1 MDQRNLILAIV
12 LSVSILLGFQVFIE
26 GPRIE
31 EERALLEAKKAQESA
46 QTIRPGAP
54 GQALAPLPGQPPA
67 PIAGQPPS
75 ASPGV
80 PGAIVPGTVPPGL
93 GAPVAGRPTTP
104 ASISRKAVLDSNP
117 RVQINTKRM
126 IGSIRLKG
134 GLIDDLTLLDYR
146 QTLKKDSDNIVML
159 SPLGTENPYYA
170 QFGWTT
176 TTAGIT
182 VPGPE
187 TMWTADRST
196 LSVDQ
201 PVTLTWTNPQ
211 GIEFAK
217 TISIDRN
224 FMFGVDQRVTNKGS
238 QTAVIHP
245 YGLISLTGTPETSG
259 FWILH
264 EGMTGVFSED
274 NLKEFSYSGIADE
287 DGGIYTGK
295 GSGRWIGITAKYF
308 AAALVPDQVKANK
321 GRYVHSAPGGKDKYQ
336 VDYLA
341 AASTLTPGQSSE
353 YATHLF
359 AGAKEVKLLD
369 SYEEQMKIPDF
380 DLLVDFGWF
389 YFLTKPIFYA
399 IEYFNRVLGNF
410 GLAILLLT
418 VLIKLAF
425 FPLANKSYR
434 SMSRLKKLQ
443 PKMVE
448 IRERHK
454 DDRQRQNTAMMELY
468 KKEGA
473 NPMSG
478 CFPIL
483 IQIPVFFALYKVLFV
498 TIEMRHAPF
507 FGWIQDLS
515 APDPLGLLMAFGL
528 VPWDVPQSLQIVN
541 IGIWPIIMG
550 ISMFLQQKLNPQPAD
565 PMQQKIF
572 MLLPI
577 VFTFLLGSFPAG
589 LVIYWA
595 WNNTLSIAQQWF
607 IMRRMGIS
615 ASGAVINE
623 EAPKGPPRGKAK
635 GKKSSS
641 EDADSDGDGD
651 GDNGESEKPAAPKA
665 AAKGKGKGKTRRQ
678 RKKR

>member
-26 GPRIE
+26 GPRVE
-31 EERALLEAKKAQESA
+31 EQRALQEAQKAQESA
-46 QTIRPGAP
+46 QAINPARP
-54 GQALAPLPGQPPA
+54 GQAIAPIPGQSVG
-67 PIAGQPPS
+67 GQSIVPT
-75 ASPGV
+75 
-80 PGAIVPGTVPPGL
+80 PGAVPPGA
-93 GAPVAGRPTTP
+93 GAPVAGQPVAPR
-104 ASISRKAVLDSNP
+104 SISRDAVVRAEP
-117 RVQINTKRM
+117 RIKIATNRV

-134 GLIDDLTLLDYR
+134 GLIDDLTLLNYR
-146 QTLKKDSDNIVML
+146 QTLDKDSDNIVML

-170 QFGWTT
+170 QFGWTST
-176 TTAGIT
+176 TTGVTLPNADT
-182 VPGPE
+182 V
-187 TMWTADRST
+187 WSSDRST
-196 LSVDQ
+196 LSVGQ
-201 PVTLTWTNPQ
+201 PVTLRWTNPE
-211 GIEFAK
+211 GIEFAQV
-217 TISIDRN
+217 ISIDEN
-224 FMFGVDQRVTNKGS
+224 FMFAVDQRITNKGT

-245 YGLISLTGTPETSG
+245 FGLISLSGTPETAG

-264 EGMTGVFSED
+264 EGMIGVFDETLTEVD
-274 NLKEFSYSGIADE
+274 YDDLPDEPNGIQAV
-287 DGGIYTGK
+287 DGAAK
-295 GSGRWIGITAKYF
+295 WLGITAKYF
-308 AAALVPDQVKANK
+308 ATSLVPDQKVANN
-321 GRYVHSAPGGKDKYQ
+321 GRFVHTAPGGKDKFQ
-336 VDYLA
+336 ADYLA
-341 AASTLTPGQSSE
+341 ASQTVAPGQS
-353 YATHLF
+353 ATFTTRLF
-359 AGAKEVKLLD
+359 AGAKEVRLLD
-369 SYEEQMKIPDF
+369 SYEENLGIPRF
-380 DLLVDFGWF
+380 DRMVDFGWF

-399 IEYFNRVLGNF
+399 IDYFYQQLGNF

-425 FPLANKSYR
+425 FPLANKSYK

-448 IRERHK
+448 IREKHK
-454 DDRQRQNTAMMELY
+454 DDKQRQNTAMMELY

-515 APDPLGLLMAFGL
+515 APDPFGLLIGFGL
-528 VPWDVPQSLQIVN
+528 FNWDVPQSLQIVN
-541 IGIWPIIMG
+541 VGIWPIIMG
-550 ISMFLQQKLNPQPAD
+550 ITMFLQQRLNPQPAD

-595 WNNTLSIAQQWF
+595 WNNTLSIAQQWV
-607 IMRRMGIS
+607 IMRRMGVS
-615 ASGAVINE
+615 ASGKTINE
-623 EAPKGPPRGKAK
+623 EPPKAPPRGNKNKNEAP
-635 GKKSSS
+635 GETEEPEKKPGPTPPSS
-641 EDADSDGDGD
+641 
-651 GDNGESEKPAAPKA
+651 
-665 AAKGKGKGKTRRQ
+665 KGKTRRQ

>member
-1 MDQRNLILAIV
+1 
-12 LSVSILLGFQVFIE
+12 
-26 GPRIE
+26 
-31 EERALLEAKKAQESA
+31 
-46 QTIRPGAP
+46 
-54 GQALAPLPGQPPA
+54 
-67 PIAGQPPS
+67 
-75 ASPGV
+75 
-80 PGAIVPGTVPPGL
+80 
-93 GAPVAGRPTTP
+93 
-104 ASISRKAVLDSNP
+104 
-117 RVQINTKRM
+117 M

-134 GLIDDLTLLDYR
+134 ALIDDLILPGYR
-146 QTLKKDSDNIVML
+146 QTLKKDSPNIVIF
-159 SPLGTENPYYA
+159 SPLGTQNPYYA
-170 QFGWTT
+170 QYGWTSM
-176 TTAGIT
+176 TAG
-182 VPGPE
+182 VDLPGPD
-187 TMWTADRST
+187 TIWTADSAT
-196 LSVDQ
+196 LSVDR
-201 PVTLTWTNPQ
+201 PVTLTWTNPK
-211 GIEFAK
+211 GIEFAQ
-217 TISIDRN
+217 TFSIDAN
-224 FMFGVDQRVTNKGS
+224 FMFDVRQRITNRGS
-238 QTAVIHP
+238 QTAIIHP

-264 EGMTGVFSED
+264 EGMTGIFAED
-274 NLKEFSYSGIADE
+274 NLKEFSFSGIADE
-287 DGGIYTGK
+287 TGGVYTGR
-295 GSGRWIGITAKYF
+295 GNGRWLGITAKYF
-308 AAALVPDQVKANK
+308 AAALVPDQNKANT
-321 GRYVHSAPGGKDKYQ
+321 GRYVHTAPGGKDKYQ

-341 AASTLTPGQSSE
+341 GATTLVPGQSSE
-353 YATHLF
+353 YSSHLF

-369 SYEEQMKIPDF
+369 SYEEQLKIPDF

-399 IEYFNRVLGNF
+399 IEYFNRLLGNF

-418 VLIKLAF
+418 VLIKIAF

-515 APDPLGLLMAFGL
+515 APDPLGLLMGFGL
-528 VPWDVPQSLQIVN
+528 LPWDVPQSLQIVN

-550 ISMFLQQKLNPQPAD
+550 LTMFLQQKLNPQPAD
-565 PMQQKIF
+565 PMQAKIF

-595 WNNTLSIAQQWF
+595 WNNTLSIAQQWL
-607 IMRRMGIS
+607 IMRSMGIS
-615 ASGAVINE
+615 ASGAALNE
-623 EAPKGPPRGKAK
+623 EPTKAPPRGKSK
-635 GKKSSS
+635 VGGTP
-641 EDADSDGDGD
+641 SDGDGD
-651 GDNGESEKPAAPKA
+651 DIGKPP
-665 AAKGKGKGKTRRQ
+665 AKPNVRGKVKGKTRRQ

>member
-12 LSVSILLGFQVFIE
+12 LSVSILLGFQIFIE

-31 EERALLEAKKAQESA
+31 EQRALLEAQKAQETA
-46 QTIRPGAP
+46 QATNPAAP
-54 GQALAPLPGQPPA
+54 GQGAAPVPGQSN
-67 PIAGQPPS
+67 G
-75 ASPGV
+75 GV
-80 PGAIVPGTVPPGL
+80 PGQAIVPTPGAVPPGA
-93 GAPVAGRPTTP
+93 GAPVAGQP
-104 ASISRKAVLDSNP
+104 AAPRSISRSAVVAADP
-117 RVQINTKRM
+117 RIRIATSRV

-146 QTLKKDSDNIVML
+146 QTLKKDSENIVML

-176 TTAGIT
+176 TTTGIT
-182 VPGPE
+182 LPDADTV
-187 TMWTADRST
+187 WTADRST
-196 LSVDQ
+196 LSVGE
-201 PVTLTWTNPQ
+201 PVTLRWTNPQ

-224 FMFGVDQRVTNKGS
+224 FMFTVDQRITNNGS

-245 YGLISLTGTPETSG
+245 FGLISLTGIPETAG

-264 EGMTGVFSED
+264 EGMIGVFDETLTEVD
-274 NLKEFSYSGIADE
+274 YDDLPDEPRGIRNVEGAA
-287 DGGIYTGK
+287 K
-295 GSGRWIGITAKYF
+295 WLGITAKYF
-308 AAALVPDQVKANK
+308 ATSLVPDQKTVNNS
-321 GRYVHSAPGGKDKYQ
+321 RFVHTAPGGKDKFQ
-336 VDYLA
+336 ADYLA
-341 AASTLTPGQSSE
+341 ASQTVAPGQS
-353 YATHLF
+353 AAFTTRLF
-359 AGAKEVKLLD
+359 AGAKEVRLLD
-369 SYEEQMKIPDF
+369 SYEEKLGIPRF
-380 DLLVDFGWF
+380 DRMVDFGWF

-399 IEYFNRVLGNF
+399 IDYFYQLLGNF

-418 VLIKLAF
+418 VLIKIAF
-425 FPLANKSYR
+425 FPLANKSYK

-448 IRERHK
+448 IRDRYK

-515 APDPLGLLMAFGL
+515 APDPLGLLLGFGL
-528 VPWDVPQSLQIVN
+528 FQWDVPQSLQIVN

-550 ISMFLQQKLNPQPAD
+550 ITMFLQQKLNPQPAD

-595 WNNTLSIAQQWF
+595 WNNTLSIAQQWV
-607 IMRRMGIS
+607 IMRKMGVS
-615 ASGAVINE
+615 ASGESINE
-623 EAPKGPPRGKAK
+623 EPPKAPPRGK
-635 GKKSSS
+635 KKKA
-641 EDADSDGDGD
+641 ETAE
-651 GDNGESEKPAAPKA
+651 NETPAPKP
-665 AAKGKGKGKTRRQ
+665 GPTPPSSKGKTRRQ

>member
-26 GPRIE
+26 GPRVE
-31 EERALLEAKKAQESA
+31 EQRALQEAQKAKEAA
-46 QTIRPGAP
+46 QTINPATP
-54 GQALAPLPGQPPA
+54 GQAVAPIPGQPP
-67 PIAGQPPS
+67 GQSVVPT
-75 ASPGV
+75 
-80 PGAIVPGTVPPGL
+80 PGAVPPGA
-93 GAPVAGRPTTP
+93 GAPVAGQPVAP
-104 ASISRKAVLDSNP
+104 ASISRAAVVAAEP
-117 RVQINTKRM
+117 RIKITTDRV

-134 GLIDDLTLLDYR
+134 GLIDDLTLLNYR
-146 QTLKKDSDNIVML
+146 QTVEKDSENIVML
-159 SPLGTENPYYA
+159 SPLGTETPYYA

-176 TTAGIT
+176 TTTGIT
-182 VPGPE
+182 LPNADTV
-187 TMWTADRST
+187 WTADRST
-196 LSVDQ
+196 LSVGQ
-201 PVTLTWTNPQ
+201 PVTLRWTNPE
-211 GIEFAK
+211 GIEFAQV
-217 TISIDRN
+217 ISIDEN
-224 FMFGVDQRVTNKGS
+224 FMFAVDQRITNKGS

-245 YGLISLTGTPETSG
+245 FGLISLTGMPETSG

-264 EGMTGVFSED
+264 EGMIGVFDEND
-274 NLKEFSYSGIADE
+274 TLTEVDYDDLPDEPNGIQAV
-287 DGGIYTGK
+287 DGTAK
-295 GSGRWIGITAKYF
+295 WLGITAKYF
-308 AAALVPDQVKANK
+308 ATSLIPDQKTVNN
-321 GRYVHSAPGGKDKYQ
+321 GRFVHTAPGGKDKFQ
-336 VDYLA
+336 ADYLA
-341 AASTLTPGQSSE
+341 ASQTVAPGQS
-353 YATHLF
+353 AAFTTRLF
-359 AGAKEVKLLD
+359 AGAKEVRLLD
-369 SYEEQMKIPDF
+369 SYEEKLGIPRF
-380 DLLVDFGWF
+380 DRMVDFGWF

-399 IEYFNRVLGNF
+399 IDYFYQLLGNF

-425 FPLANKSYR
+425 FPLANKSYK

-515 APDPLGLLMAFGL
+515 APDPYGLLIGFGL
-528 VPWDVPQSLQIVN
+528 FQWDVPQSLQIVN
-541 IGIWPIIMG
+541 IGIWPILMG
-550 ISMFLQQKLNPQPAD
+550 ISMFLQQRLNPQPAD

-595 WNNTLSIAQQWF
+595 WNNTLSIAQQWV
-607 IMRRMGIS
+607 IMRKMGVT
-615 ASGAVINE
+615 ASGESTNE
-623 EAPKGPPRGKAK
+623 EPPKAPPRGN
-635 GKKSSS
+635 KKKK
-641 EDADSDGDGD
+641 DAA
-651 GDNGESEKPAAPKA
+651 GDNSGDSSDDSEEAEKKPGPTPPSS
-665 AAKGKGKGKTRRQ
+665 KGKTRRQ

>member
-12 LSVSILLGFQVFIE
+12 LSVSILLGFQLFIE

-31 EERALLEAKKAQESA
+31 KERALQEAQKARESA
-46 QTIRPGAP
+46 QTVKPGTGGQMLAPVP
-54 GQALAPLPGQPPA
+54 GQAPA
-67 PIAGQPPS
+67 QI
-75 ASPGV
+75 
-80 PGAIVPGTVPPGL
+80 PGATAIPTPGAMPPGA
-93 GAPVAGRPTTP
+93 GAPVAGQPTVP
-104 ASISRKAVLDSNP
+104 ASISRSAVLASTP
-117 RVQINTKRM
+117 RVAINTKRV

-134 GLIDDLTLLDYR
+134 ALIDDLTLLDYR
-146 QTLKKDSDNIVML
+146 QTLKKDSENIVML
-159 SPLGTENPYYA
+159 SPQGTENPYYA

-176 TTAGIT
+176 TSAGIT
-182 VPGPE
+182 MPGPD
-187 TMWTADRST
+187 TVWTADKPT
-196 LSVDQ
+196 LSFGD
-201 PVTLTWTNPQ
+201 PVTLRWTNPQ
-211 GIEFAK
+211 GIEFAQ

-224 FMFGVDQRVTNKGS
+224 FMFTVNQRITNTGA
-238 QTAVIHP
+238 QTAVMHP
-245 YGLISLTGTPETSG
+245 YGLISLSGMPETSG

-264 EGMTGVFSED
+264 EGMIGVFDETLTEVD
-274 NLKEFSYSGIADE
+274 YSDLPDE
-287 DGGIYTGK
+287 ANGVKSLEGAGK
-295 GSGRWIGITAKYF
+295 WLGITAKYF
-308 AAALVPDQVKANK
+308 ATALVPDQKTLNK
-321 GRYVHSAPGGKDKYQ
+321 GRFVHTAPGGKDKFQ
-336 VDYLA
+336 ADYLA
-341 AASTLTPGQSSE
+341 AASTLAPGQTVE
-353 YATHLF
+353 FATRLF

-369 SYEEQMKIPDF
+369 SYEEKLGIPRF
-380 DLLVDFGWF
+380 DRLVDFGWF

-399 IEYFNRVLGNF
+399 IDYFYLLLGNF

-425 FPLANKSYR
+425 FPLANKSYK

-448 IRERHK
+448 IRERYK

-528 VPWDVPQSLQIVN
+528 VQWDVPQSLQIVN

-550 ISMFLQQKLNPQPAD
+550 ITMYLQQKLNPQPAD

-595 WNNTLSIAQQWF
+595 WNNTLSIAQQWV
-607 IMRRMGIS
+607 IMRRMGVS
-615 ASGAVINE
+615 ASGASINE
-623 EAPKGPPRGKAK
+623 EPPKAPPRGNRKAKEAAEEDDKPATPKGPV
-635 GKKSSS
+635 
-641 EDADSDGDGD
+641 
-651 GDNGESEKPAAPKA
+651 
-665 AAKGKGKGKTRRQ
+665 KGKGKTTRRQ

>member
-31 EERALLEAKKAQESA
+31 EQRALQEAQKAKEAA
-46 QTIRPGAP
+46 QTVTPAVP
-54 GQALAPLPGQPPA
+54 GQAIAPIPGQPP
-67 PIAGQPPS
+67 GQSVVPT
-75 ASPGV
+75 
-80 PGAIVPGTVPPGL
+80 PGAVPPGA
-93 GAPVAGRPTTP
+93 GAPVAGQPVAPR
-104 ASISRKAVLDSNP
+104 SISRNAVVAAEP
-117 RVQINTKRM
+117 RIKITTDRV

-134 GLIDDLTLLDYR
+134 ALIDDLTLLNYR
-146 QTLKKDSDNIVML
+146 QTIEKDSPNIVML

-170 QFGWTT
+170 QFGWTST
-176 TTAGIT
+176 TTGVTLPTADT
-182 VPGPE
+182 V
-187 TMWTADRST
+187 WTADRTT
-196 LSVDQ
+196 LSVGQ
-201 PVTLTWTNPQ
+201 PVTLRWTNPE
-211 GIEFAK
+211 GIEFAQV
-217 TISIDRN
+217 ISIDEN
-224 FMFGVDQRVTNKGS
+224 FMFAVDQRITNNGN

-245 YGLISLTGTPETSG
+245 FGLISLTGMPETEG

-264 EGMTGVFSED
+264 EGMIGVFDETLTEVD
-274 NLKEFSYSGIADE
+274 YDDLPDEPNGIQAV
-287 DGGIYTGK
+287 DGAAK
-295 GSGRWIGITAKYF
+295 WLGITAKYF
-308 AAALVPDQVKANK
+308 ATSLVPDQKTANN
-321 GRYVHSAPGGKDKYQ
+321 GRFVHTAPGGKDKFQ
-336 VDYLA
+336 ADYLA
-341 AASTLTPGQSSE
+341 ASQTVAPGQSV
-353 YATHLF
+353 AFTTRLF
-359 AGAKEVKLLD
+359 AGAKEVRLLD
-369 SYEEQMKIPDF
+369 SYEEKLGVPRF
-380 DLLVDFGWF
+380 DRMVDFGWF

-399 IEYFNRVLGNF
+399 IDYFYQVLGNF

-425 FPLANKSYR
+425 FPLANKSYK

-515 APDPLGLLMAFGL
+515 APDPFGLLIGFGL
-528 VPWDVPQSLQIVN
+528 FQWDVPQSLQIVN

-550 ISMFLQQKLNPQPAD
+550 ITMFLQQKLNPQPAD

-595 WNNTLSIAQQWF
+595 WNNTLSIAQQWV
-607 IMRRMGIS
+607 IMRKMGVS
-615 ASGAVINE
+615 ASGESINE
-623 EAPKGPPRGKAK
+623 EPPKAPPRGNKN
-635 GKKSSS
+635 KKKKEAPEDSEEPPKKPGPTPPSS
-641 EDADSDGDGD
+641 
-651 GDNGESEKPAAPKA
+651 
-665 AAKGKGKGKTRRQ
+665 KGKTRRQ

>member
-31 EERALLEAKKAQESA
+31 EQRALQEAQKAQQSVQA
-46 QTIRPGAP
+46 TNPAAP
-54 GQALAPLPGQPPA
+54 GQGVAPVPGQSAA
-67 PIAGQPPS
+67 PGQSIVPT
-75 ASPGV
+75 
-80 PGAIVPGTVPPGL
+80 PGAVPPGA
-93 GAPVAGRPTTP
+93 GAPVAGQP
-104 ASISRKAVLDSNP
+104 AAPRSISRSAVVAADP
-117 RVQINTKRM
+117 RIRIATRRV

-146 QTLKKDSDNIVML
+146 QTLKKDSENIVML

-176 TTAGIT
+176 TTTGIT
-182 VPGPE
+182 LPDADTV
-187 TMWTADRST
+187 WTADRST
-196 LSVDQ
+196 LSVGE
-201 PVTLTWTNPQ
+201 PVTLRWTNPQ

-217 TISIDRN
+217 TIAIDRN
-224 FMFGVDQRVTNKGS
+224 FMFTVDQRITNNGS

-245 YGLISLTGTPETSG
+245 FGLISLTGMPETAG

-264 EGMTGVFSED
+264 EGMIGVFDETLTEVD
-274 NLKEFSYSGIADE
+274 YDDLPDEPRGIRTVEGAA
-287 DGGIYTGK
+287 K
-295 GSGRWIGITAKYF
+295 WLGITAKYF
-308 AAALVPDQVKANK
+308 ATSLVPDQETTNN
-321 GRYVHSAPGGKDKYQ
+321 GRFVHTAPGGKDKFQ
-336 VDYLA
+336 ADYLA
-341 AASTLTPGQSSE
+341 ASQTVAPGQS
-353 YATHLF
+353 AAFTTRLF
-359 AGAKEVKLLD
+359 AGAKEVRLLD
-369 SYEEQMKIPDF
+369 SYEEKLGIPRF
-380 DLLVDFGWF
+380 DRMVDFGWF

-399 IEYFNRVLGNF
+399 IDYFYQLLGNF

-425 FPLANKSYR
+425 FPLANKSYK

-448 IRERHK
+448 IRDRYK

-515 APDPLGLLMAFGL
+515 APDPLGLLIGFGL
-528 VPWDVPQSLQIVN
+528 FQWDVPQSLQIVN

-550 ISMFLQQKLNPQPAD
+550 ITMFLQQKLNPQPAD

-595 WNNTLSIAQQWF
+595 WNNTLSIAQQWV
-607 IMRRMGIS
+607 IMRRMGVS
-615 ASGAVINE
+615 ASGESINE
-623 EAPKGPPRGKAK
+623 EPPKAPPRGK
-635 GKKSSS
+635 KKKA
-641 EDADSDGDGD
+641 EAAE
-651 GDNGESEKPAAPKA
+651 NEAPAPKP
-665 AAKGKGKGKTRRQ
+665 GPTPPSSKGKTRRQ

>member
-12 LSVSILLGFQVFIE
+12 LSVSILLGFQIFIE

-31 EERALLEAKKAQESA
+31 EQRALLEAQKAQETA
-46 QTIRPGAP
+46 QATNPAAP
-54 GQALAPLPGQPPA
+54 GQGAAPVPGQSN
-67 PIAGQPPS
+67 G
-75 ASPGV
+75 GV
-80 PGAIVPGTVPPGL
+80 PGQAIVPTPGAVPPGA
-93 GAPVAGRPTTP
+93 GAPVAGQP
-104 ASISRKAVLDSNP
+104 AAPRSISRSAVVAADP
-117 RVQINTKRM
+117 RIRIATSRV

-146 QTLKKDSDNIVML
+146 QTLKKDSENIVML

-176 TTAGIT
+176 TTTGIT
-182 VPGPE
+182 LPDADTV
-187 TMWTADRST
+187 WTADRST
-196 LSVDQ
+196 LSVGE
-201 PVTLTWTNPQ
+201 PVTLRWTNPQ

-224 FMFGVDQRVTNKGS
+224 FMFTVDQRITNNGS

-245 YGLISLTGTPETSG
+245 FGLISLTGIPETAG

-264 EGMTGVFSED
+264 EGMIGVFDETLTEVD
-274 NLKEFSYSGIADE
+274 YDDLPDEPRGIRNIEGAA
-287 DGGIYTGK
+287 K
-295 GSGRWIGITAKYF
+295 WLGITAKYF
-308 AAALVPDQVKANK
+308 ATSLVPDQKTVNN
-321 GRYVHSAPGGKDKYQ
+321 GRFVHTAPGGKDKFQ
-336 VDYLA
+336 ADYLA
-341 AASTLTPGQSSE
+341 ASQTVAPGQS
-353 YATHLF
+353 AAFTTRLF
-359 AGAKEVKLLD
+359 AGAKEVRLLD
-369 SYEEQMKIPDF
+369 SYEEKLGIPRF
-380 DLLVDFGWF
+380 DRMVDFGWF

-399 IEYFNRVLGNF
+399 IDYFYQLLGNF

-418 VLIKLAF
+418 VLIKIAF
-425 FPLANKSYR
+425 FPLANKSYK

-448 IRERHK
+448 IRDRYK

-515 APDPLGLLMAFGL
+515 APDPLGLLLGFGL
-528 VPWDVPQSLQIVN
+528 FQWDVPQSLQIVN

-550 ISMFLQQKLNPQPAD
+550 ITMFLQQKLNPQPAD

-595 WNNTLSIAQQWF
+595 WNNTLSIAQQWV
-607 IMRRMGIS
+607 IMRKMGVS
-615 ASGAVINE
+615 ASGESINE
-623 EAPKGPPRGKAK
+623 EPPKAPPRGK
-635 GKKSSS
+635 KKKA
-641 EDADSDGDGD
+641 ETAE
-651 GDNGESEKPAAPKA
+651 NETPAPKP
-665 AAKGKGKGKTRRQ
+665 GPTPPSSKGKTRRQ

>member
-31 EERALLEAKKAQESA
+31 QERAQREAQKAQEAA
-46 QTIRPGAP
+46 QTVQPVQPGAP
-54 GQALAPLPGQPPA
+54 GQALAPAPGQGTAQIPGSPA
-67 PIAGQPPS
+67 AQPPGTI
-75 ASPGV
+75 APGV
-80 PGAIVPGTVPPGL
+80 
-93 GAPVAGRPTTP
+93 GAPVAGQPAAA
-104 ASISRKAVLDSNP
+104 ASISRSAVLNAAP
-117 RVQINTKRM
+117 RVRINTKRV

-134 GLIDDLTLLDYR
+134 GLIDDLTLINYR
-146 QTLKKDSDNIVML
+146 QTLKKDSPNIVML

-176 TTAGIT
+176 TTAGLT
-182 VPGPE
+182 MPGPD
-187 TMWTADRST
+187 TVWTADKST
-196 LSVDQ
+196 LSVGQ
-201 PVTLTWTNPQ
+201 PVTLRWTNPQ
-211 GIEFAK
+211 GIEFAQ
-217 TISIDRN
+217 TISIDEN
-224 FMFGVDQRVTNKGS
+224 FMFAINQKITNNGS
-238 QTAVIHP
+238 QTAVMHP
-245 YGLISLTGTPETSG
+245 YGLISLAGTPETSG

-264 EGMTGVFSED
+264 EGMIGVF
-274 NLKEFSYSGIADE
+274 DE
-287 DGGIYTGK
+287 TLTEVDYDDLPDEPGGIRSLEGAGK
-295 GSGRWIGITAKYF
+295 WLGITAKYF
-308 AAALVPDQVKANK
+308 ATALIPDQKVLNK
-321 GRYVHSAPGGKDKYQ
+321 GRFVHTAPGGKDKYQ
-336 VDYLA
+336 ADYLA
-341 AASTLTPGQSSE
+341 ASKTLAPGQTVE
-353 YATHLF
+353 FATRLF

-369 SYEEQMKIPDF
+369 SYEETLGIPRF
-380 DLLVDFGWF
+380 DRMVDFGWF

-399 IEYFNRVLGNF
+399 IHYFYTLLGNF

-425 FPLANKSYR
+425 FPLANKSYK

-515 APDPLGLLMAFGL
+515 APDPLGLLLAFGL
-528 VPWDVPQSLQIVN
+528 IQWDVPQALQIVN

-550 ISMFLQQKLNPQPAD
+550 ITMFLQQKLNPQPAD

-595 WNNTLSIAQQWF
+595 WNNTLSIAQQWV
-607 IMRRMGIS
+607 IMRRMGVT
-615 ASGAVINE
+615 ASGATINE
-623 EAPKGPPRGKAK
+623 EPPKPPPRGKRKAK
-635 GKKSSS
+635 ENS
-641 EDADSDGDGD
+641 EESDDAD
-651 GDNGESEKPAAPKA
+651 EKPAAPKP

>member
-31 EERALLEAKKAQESA
+31 EQRALQESQKAKEAA
-46 QTIRPGAP
+46 QTINPAAP
-54 GQALAPLPGQPPA
+54 GQTVA
-67 PIAGQPPS
+67 PIPDQQSIVPT
-75 ASPGV
+75 
-80 PGAIVPGTVPPGL
+80 PGAVPPGA
-93 GAPVAGRPTTP
+93 GAPVAGQP
-104 ASISRKAVLDSNP
+104 AAARSISRAAIVSAEP
-117 RVQINTKRM
+117 RIKITTDRV

-134 GLIDDLTLLDYR
+134 GLIDDLTLLNYR
-146 QTLKKDSDNIVML
+146 QTLEKDSENIVML

-170 QFGWTT
+170 QFGWTST
-176 TTAGIT
+176 TTGVTLPNADT
-182 VPGPE
+182 VWN
-187 TMWTADRST
+187 TDRST
-196 LSVDQ
+196 LSVGQ
-201 PVTLTWTNPQ
+201 PVTLRWTNPE
-211 GIEFAK
+211 GIEFAQV
-217 TISIDRN
+217 ISIDEN
-224 FMFGVDQRVTNKGS
+224 FMFAVDQRINNNGK

-245 YGLISLTGTPETSG
+245 FGLVSLTGMPETSG

-264 EGMTGVFSED
+264 EGMIGVFDETLTEVD
-274 NLKEFSYSGIADE
+274 YDDLPDEQNGIQAV
-287 DGGIYTGK
+287 DGAAK
-295 GSGRWIGITAKYF
+295 WLGITAKYF
-308 AAALVPDQVKANK
+308 ATSLVPDQKVANN
-321 GRYVHSAPGGKDKYQ
+321 GRFVHTAQGGKDKFQ
-336 VDYLA
+336 ADYLA
-341 AASTLTPGQSSE
+341 ASQTVAPGQSAAFS
-353 YATHLF
+353 TRLF
-359 AGAKEVKLLD
+359 AGAKEVRLLD
-369 SYEEQMKIPDF
+369 SYEEKLGIPRF
-380 DLLVDFGWF
+380 DRMVDFGWF

-399 IEYFNRVLGNF
+399 IDYFYQLLGNF

-418 VLIKLAF
+418 VLIKVAF
-425 FPLANKSYR
+425 FPLANKSYK

-515 APDPLGLLMAFGL
+515 APDPYGLLIGFGL
-528 VPWDVPQSLQIVN
+528 FQWDVPQSLQIVN
-541 IGIWPIIMG
+541 VGIWPIIMG
-550 ISMFLQQKLNPQPAD
+550 VTMFLQQRLNPQPAD

-595 WNNTLSIAQQWF
+595 WNNTLSIAQQWV
-607 IMRRMGIS
+607 IMRKMGVS
-615 ASGAVINE
+615 ASGESINE
-623 EAPKGPPRGKAK
+623 EPPKAPPRGD
-635 GKKSSS
+635 KKKKDGSGDDEEPEKKPGPTPPSS
-641 EDADSDGDGD
+641 
-651 GDNGESEKPAAPKA
+651 
-665 AAKGKGKGKTRRQ
+665 KGKTRRQ
-678 RKKR
+678 RRKR

>member
-31 EERALLEAKKAQESA
+31 QQRALQEAQKAQETAQSTNPATPGQGAPAIPGQSA
-46 QTIRPGAP
+46 GGSP
-54 GQALAPLPGQPPA
+54 GQAIVPT
-67 PIAGQPPS
+67 
-75 ASPGV
+75 
-80 PGAIVPGTVPPGL
+80 PGAVPPGA
-93 GAPVAGRPTTP
+93 GAPVAGQPVAPR
-104 ASISRKAVLDSNP
+104 SISRSAVVTADP
-117 RVQINTKRM
+117 RIRITTRRV

-146 QTLKKDSDNIVML
+146 QTIKKDSENIVML

-170 QFGWTT
+170 QFGWTST
-176 TTAGIT
+176 TTGIT
-182 VPGPE
+182 LPNADTV
-187 TMWTADRST
+187 WTADRST
-196 LSVDQ
+196 LSVGQ
-201 PVTLTWTNPQ
+201 PVTLRWTNPE
-211 GIEFAK
+211 GIEFAQV
-217 TISIDRN
+217 ISIDEN
-224 FMFGVDQRVTNKGS
+224 FMFSVDQRITNNGD

-245 YGLISLTGTPETSG
+245 YGLISLGGTPKTAG

-264 EGMTGVFSED
+264 EGMIGVF
-274 NLKEFSYSGIADE
+274 DE
-287 DGGIYTGK
+287 TLTEVDYDDLPDEPGGIRTVDGAA
-295 GSGRWIGITAKYF
+295 RWLGITAKYF
-308 AAALVPDQVKANK
+308 ATSLIPDQKVANN
-321 GRYVHSAPGGKDKYQ
+321 GRFVHTAPGGQEKFQ
-336 VDYLA
+336 ADYLA
-341 AASTLTPGQSSE
+341 ASQTVAPGQSAG
-353 YATHLF
+353 YTTRLF
-359 AGAKEVKLLD
+359 AGAKEVLLLD
-369 SYEEQMKIPDF
+369 SYEEKLGIPRF
-380 DLLVDFGWF
+380 DRLVDFGWF

-399 IEYFNRVLGNF
+399 IDYFYQLLGNF

-425 FPLANKSYR
+425 FPLANKSYK

-443 PKMVE
+443 PKMVD
-448 IRERHK
+448 IRERYK

-473 NPMSG
+473 NPMTG
-478 CFPIL
+478 CFPNL
-483 IQIPVFFALYKVLFV
+483 IQIPVFFALYKVIFV

-515 APDPLGLLMAFGL
+515 APDPLGLLLGFGL
-528 VPWDVPQSLQIVN
+528 FQWDVPQSLQIVN

-550 ISMFLQQKLNPQPAD
+550 ITMFLQQRLNPQPAD

-595 WNNTLSIAQQWF
+595 WNNTLSIAQQWV
-607 IMRRMGIS
+607 IMRRMGVS
-615 ASGAVINE
+615 ASGESINE
-623 EAPKGPPRGKAK
+623 EPPKAPPRGK
-635 GKKSSS
+635 KKNADTA
-641 EDADSDGDGD
+641 EDAEPAS
-651 GDNGESEKPAAPKA
+651 KPGPTPPSS
-665 AAKGKGKGKTRRQ
+665 KGKTRRQ

>member
-12 LSVSILLGFQVFIE
+12 LSVSILLGFQIFIE

-31 EERALLEAKKAQESA
+31 EQRALLEAQKAQETA
-46 QTIRPGAP
+46 QATNPAAP
-54 GQALAPLPGQPPA
+54 GQGAAPVPGQSN
-67 PIAGQPPS
+67 G
-75 ASPGV
+75 GV
-80 PGAIVPGTVPPGL
+80 PGQAIVPTPGAVPPGA
-93 GAPVAGRPTTP
+93 GAPVAGQP
-104 ASISRKAVLDSNP
+104 AAPRSISRSAVVAADP
-117 RVQINTKRM
+117 RIRIATSRV

-146 QTLKKDSDNIVML
+146 QTLKKDSENIVML

-176 TTAGIT
+176 TTTGIILPDADT
-182 VPGPE
+182 V
-187 TMWTADRST
+187 WTADRST
-196 LSVDQ
+196 LSVGE
-201 PVTLTWTNPQ
+201 PVTLRWTNPQ

-224 FMFGVDQRVTNKGS
+224 FMFTVDQRITNNGS

-245 YGLISLTGTPETSG
+245 FGLISLTGIPETAG

-264 EGMTGVFSED
+264 EGMIGVFDETLTEVD
-274 NLKEFSYSGIADE
+274 YDDLPDEPRGIRNVEGAA
-287 DGGIYTGK
+287 K
-295 GSGRWIGITAKYF
+295 WLGITAKYF
-308 AAALVPDQVKANK
+308 ATSLVPDQKTVNN
-321 GRYVHSAPGGKDKYQ
+321 GRFVHTAPGGKDKFQ
-336 VDYLA
+336 ADYLA
-341 AASTLTPGQSSE
+341 ASQTLAPGQS
-353 YATHLF
+353 AAFTTRLF
-359 AGAKEVKLLD
+359 AGAKEVRLLD
-369 SYEEQMKIPDF
+369 SYEEKLGIPRF
-380 DLLVDFGWF
+380 DRMVDFGWF

-399 IEYFNRVLGNF
+399 IDYFYQLLGNF

-418 VLIKLAF
+418 VLIKIAF
-425 FPLANKSYR
+425 FPLANKSYK

-448 IRERHK
+448 IRDRYK

-515 APDPLGLLMAFGL
+515 APDPLGLLLGFGL
-528 VPWDVPQSLQIVN
+528 FQWDVPQSLQIVN

-550 ISMFLQQKLNPQPAD
+550 ITMFLQQKLNPQPAD

-595 WNNTLSIAQQWF
+595 WNNTLSIAQQWV
-607 IMRRMGIS
+607 IMRKMGVS
-615 ASGAVINE
+615 ASGESINE
-623 EAPKGPPRGKAK
+623 EPPKAPPRGK
-635 GKKSSS
+635 KKKA
-641 EDADSDGDGD
+641 ETAE
-651 GDNGESEKPAAPKA
+651 NETPAPKP
-665 AAKGKGKGKTRRQ
+665 GPTPPSSKGKTRRQ

>member
-31 EERALLEAKKAQESA
+31 EQRALQEAQKAKEAA
-46 QTIRPGAP
+46 QTINPAIPGQVVAPIPGQQSIVPTPGA
-54 GQALAPLPGQPPA
+54 
-67 PIAGQPPS
+67 
-75 ASPGV
+75 
-80 PGAIVPGTVPPGL
+80 VPPGA
-93 GAPVAGRPTTP
+93 GAPVAGQP
-104 ASISRKAVLDSNP
+104 AAARSISRAAIVSAEP
-117 RVQINTKRM
+117 RIKITTDRV

-134 GLIDDLTLLDYR
+134 GLIDDLTLLNYR
-146 QTLKKDSDNIVML
+146 QTLEKDSENIVML

-170 QFGWTT
+170 QFGWTST
-176 TTAGIT
+176 TTGVTLPNADT
-182 VPGPE
+182 V
-187 TMWTADRST
+187 WTTDRST
-196 LSVDQ
+196 LSVGQ
-201 PVTLTWTNPQ
+201 PVTLRWTNPE
-211 GIEFAK
+211 GIEFAQV
-217 TISIDRN
+217 ISIDEN
-224 FMFGVDQRVTNKGS
+224 FMFAVDQRITNNGN

-245 YGLISLTGTPETSG
+245 FGLISLSGMPETAG

-264 EGMTGVFSED
+264 EGMIGVFDETLTEVD
-274 NLKEFSYSGIADE
+274 YDDLPDEPNGIQAV
-287 DGGIYTGK
+287 DGAAK
-295 GSGRWIGITAKYF
+295 WLGITAKYF
-308 AAALVPDQVKANK
+308 ATSLVPDQKVANK
-321 GRYVHSAPGGKDKYQ
+321 GRFVHTAPGGKDKFQ
-336 VDYLA
+336 ADYLA
-341 AASTLTPGQSSE
+341 ASQTVAPGQSAAFS
-353 YATHLF
+353 TRLF
-359 AGAKEVKLLD
+359 AGAKEVRLLD
-369 SYEEQMKIPDF
+369 SYEEKHGIPRF
-380 DLLVDFGWF
+380 DRMVDFGWF

-399 IEYFNRVLGNF
+399 IDYFYQLLGNF

-425 FPLANKSYR
+425 FPLANKSYK

-448 IRERHK
+448 IREKHK

-515 APDPLGLLMAFGL
+515 APDPYGLLIGFGL
-528 VPWDVPQSLQIVN
+528 FQWDVPQSLQIVN
-541 IGIWPIIMG
+541 VGIWPIIMG
-550 ISMFLQQKLNPQPAD
+550 VTMFLQQRLNPQPAD

-595 WNNTLSIAQQWF
+595 WNNTLSIAQQWV
-607 IMRRMGIS
+607 IMRKMGVS
-615 ASGAVINE
+615 ASGESINE
-623 EAPKGPPRGKAK
+623 EPPKAPPRGN
-635 GKKSSS
+635 KKKKDGSGDDEEPEKKPGPTPPSS
-641 EDADSDGDGD
+641 
-651 GDNGESEKPAAPKA
+651 
-665 AAKGKGKGKTRRQ
+665 KGKTRRQ

>member
-12 LSVSILLGFQVFIE
+12 LSVSILLGFQIFIE

-31 EERALLEAKKAQESA
+31 EQRALLEAQKAQETA
-46 QTIRPGAP
+46 QATNPAAP
-54 GQALAPLPGQPPA
+54 GQGAAPVPGQSN
-67 PIAGQPPS
+67 G
-75 ASPGV
+75 GV
-80 PGAIVPGTVPPGL
+80 PGQAIVPTPGAVPPGA
-93 GAPVAGRPTTP
+93 GAPVAGQP
-104 ASISRKAVLDSNP
+104 AAPRSISRSAVVAADP
-117 RVQINTKRM
+117 RIRIATSRV

-146 QTLKKDSDNIVML
+146 QTLKKDSENIVML

-176 TTAGIT
+176 TTTGIILPDADT
-182 VPGPE
+182 V
-187 TMWTADRST
+187 WTADRST
-196 LSVDQ
+196 LSVGE
-201 PVTLTWTNPQ
+201 PVTLRWTNPQ

-224 FMFGVDQRVTNKGS
+224 FMFTVDQRITNNGS

-245 YGLISLTGTPETSG
+245 FGLISLTGIPETAG

-264 EGMTGVFSED
+264 EGMIGVFDETLTEVD
-274 NLKEFSYSGIADE
+274 YDDLPDEPRGIRNVEGAA
-287 DGGIYTGK
+287 K
-295 GSGRWIGITAKYF
+295 WLGITAKYF
-308 AAALVPDQVKANK
+308 ATSLVPDQKTVNN
-321 GRYVHSAPGGKDKYQ
+321 GRFVHTAPGGKDKFQ
-336 VDYLA
+336 ADYLA
-341 AASTLTPGQSSE
+341 ASQTVAPGQS
-353 YATHLF
+353 AAFTTRLF
-359 AGAKEVKLLD
+359 AGAKEVRLLD
-369 SYEEQMKIPDF
+369 SYEEKLGIPRF
-380 DLLVDFGWF
+380 DRMVDFGWF

-399 IEYFNRVLGNF
+399 IDYFYQLLGNF

-418 VLIKLAF
+418 VLIKIAF
-425 FPLANKSYR
+425 FPLANKSYK

-448 IRERHK
+448 IRDRYK

-515 APDPLGLLMAFGL
+515 APDPLGLLLGFGL
-528 VPWDVPQSLQIVN
+528 FQWDVPQSLQIVN

-550 ISMFLQQKLNPQPAD
+550 ITMFLQQKLNPQPAD

-595 WNNTLSIAQQWF
+595 WNNTLSIAQQWV
-607 IMRRMGIS
+607 IMRKMGVS
-615 ASGAVINE
+615 ASGESINE
-623 EAPKGPPRGKAK
+623 EPPKAPPCGKKKKAETAENETPAPKPGPTPP
-635 GKKSSS
+635 SS
-641 EDADSDGDGD
+641 
-651 GDNGESEKPAAPKA
+651 
-665 AAKGKGKGKTRRQ
+665 KGKTRRQ

>member
-12 LSVSILLGFQVFIE
+12 LSVSILLGFQIFIE

-31 EERALLEAKKAQESA
+31 EQRALLEAQKAQETA
-46 QTIRPGAP
+46 QATNPAAP
-54 GQALAPLPGQPPA
+54 GQGAAPVPGQSN
-67 PIAGQPPS
+67 G
-75 ASPGV
+75 GV
-80 PGAIVPGTVPPGL
+80 PGQAIVPTPGAVPPGA
-93 GAPVAGRPTTP
+93 GAPVAGQP
-104 ASISRKAVLDSNP
+104 AAPRSISRSAVVAADP
-117 RVQINTKRM
+117 RIRIATSRV

-146 QTLKKDSDNIVML
+146 QTLKKDSENIVML

-176 TTAGIT
+176 TTTGIT
-182 VPGPE
+182 LPDADTV
-187 TMWTADRST
+187 WTADRST
-196 LSVDQ
+196 LSVGE
-201 PVTLTWTNPQ
+201 PVTLRWTNPQ

-224 FMFGVDQRVTNKGS
+224 FMFTVDQRITNNGS

-245 YGLISLTGTPETSG
+245 FGLISLTGIPETAG

-264 EGMTGVFSED
+264 EGMIGVFDETLTEVD
-274 NLKEFSYSGIADE
+274 YDDLPDEPRGIRNVEGAA
-287 DGGIYTGK
+287 K
-295 GSGRWIGITAKYF
+295 WLGITAKYF
-308 AAALVPDQVKANK
+308 ATSLVPDQKTVNN
-321 GRYVHSAPGGKDKYQ
+321 GRFVHTAPGGKDKFQ
-336 VDYLA
+336 ADYLA
-341 AASTLTPGQSSE
+341 ASQTLAPGQS
-353 YATHLF
+353 AAFTTRLF
-359 AGAKEVKLLD
+359 AGAKEVRLLD
-369 SYEEQMKIPDF
+369 SYEEKLGIPRF
-380 DLLVDFGWF
+380 DRMVDFGWF

-399 IEYFNRVLGNF
+399 IDYFYQLLGNF

-418 VLIKLAF
+418 VLIKIAF
-425 FPLANKSYR
+425 FPLANKSYK

-448 IRERHK
+448 IRDRYK

-515 APDPLGLLMAFGL
+515 APDPLGLLLGFGL
-528 VPWDVPQSLQIVN
+528 FQWDVPQSLQIVN

-550 ISMFLQQKLNPQPAD
+550 ITMFLQQKLNPQPAD

-595 WNNTLSIAQQWF
+595 WNNTLSIAQQWV
-607 IMRRMGIS
+607 IMRKMGVS
-615 ASGAVINE
+615 ASGESINE
-623 EAPKGPPRGKAK
+623 EPPKAPPRGK
-635 GKKSSS
+635 KKNADTA
-641 EDADSDGDGD
+641 EDAEPAS
-651 GDNGESEKPAAPKA
+651 KPGPTPPSS
-665 AAKGKGKGKTRRQ
+665 KGKTRRQ